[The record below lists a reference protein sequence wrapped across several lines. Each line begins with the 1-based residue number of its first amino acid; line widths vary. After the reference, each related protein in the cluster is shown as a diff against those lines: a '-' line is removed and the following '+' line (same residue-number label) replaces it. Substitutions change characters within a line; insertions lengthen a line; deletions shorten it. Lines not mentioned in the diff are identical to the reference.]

1 MNKNKY
7 QTSLEVSSVS
17 LQHVTEQLPRSFWLL
32 KDYKSHRKK
41 KKRRRLD
48 CYRDPHQATRTV
60 PVAPVQHQHSSRA
73 ARPATFVSN
82 DREGSVII

>member
-41 KKRRRLD
+41 KK
-48 CYRDPHQATRTV
+48 
-60 PVAPVQHQHSSRA
+60 
-73 ARPATFVSN
+73 
-82 DREGSVII
+82 EGD